1 MKRILALVL
10 AAFMLLAIV
19 ACTAKPDSNATS
31 KDANPQVDPEVTPTD
46 DTHQNASAEDQK
58 SGQNANDL
66 TAQEVL
72 DQIKKSLGDSYAS
85 DTAETEDRI
94 SGYYGLDL
102 SKIESWAA
110 ESNSMFS
117 LNMDCA
123 VVLKVSDG
131 YAEDAAALLQQSY
144 EQVLSYA
151 RMYNMDLQRVLNA
164 RLFVSGNYVALLIEG
179 AQGDWQ
185 ASDEE
190 QAKFAAEE
198 AAKVDAA
205 WSEIFDSAN
214 NSIVIPDDSGN
225 INMDEE
231 LEGAVG
237 TSVLGG

>member
-1 MKRILALVL
+1 MKRILTFALALVMVLSL
-10 AAFMLLAIV
+10 AA
-19 ACTAKPDSNATS
+19 CGS
-31 KDANPQVDPEVTPTD
+31 KRDENSGNDNDVT
-46 DTHQNASAEDQK
+46 
-58 SGQNANDL
+58 L

-72 DQIKKSLGDSYAS
+72 EQLKKSLGDSYAS

-110 ESNSMFS
+110 ESDSNSS

-123 VVLKVSDG
+123 VVLKVKDG
-131 YAEDAAALLQQSY
+131 YAQDAAAALQTSY

-164 RLFVSGNYVALLIEG
+164 RLFVNGNYVALLIEG

-198 AAKVDAA
+198 AVKVDDA
-205 WSEIFDSAN
+205 WKAIFGSAE
-214 NSIVIPDDSGN
+214 NSISIPEDDGNSGFNMNDGLDDSDG
-225 INMDEE
+225 EPV
-231 LEGAVG
+231 VG
-237 TSVLGG
+237 G